1 MSLHI
6 LFITAV
12 LLNLKWN
19 FTIVLICISLMT
31 NNVEHLFFFFFV
43 LIGHLSIFFGEVSI
57 QNLCIFGLLVYY

>member
-31 NNVEHLFFFFFV
+31 NNVEHLFFFF
-43 LIGHLSIFFGEVSI
+43 LYLLAIYLSSLEKYLFRIFAFLG
-57 QNLCIFGLLVYY
+57 Y

>member
-6 LFITAV
+6 LFITAILV
-12 LLNLKWN
+12 NLKWN
-19 FTIVLICISLMT
+19 FTIVLICVSLMT
-31 NNVEHLFFFFFV
+31 NNVEHLFFFV